1 MTQSKCNLKPKIQN
15 LRPLTTNKW
24 SIFRLIDEKYSTYI
38 AYIMKP
44 KLRIYFN
51 QQIIEDC
58 KGSARKLGSRCGWWT
73 YDQAVDIS

>member
-1 MTQSKCNLKPKIQN
+1 
-15 LRPLTTNKW
+15 
-24 SIFRLIDEKYSTYI
+24 
-38 AYIMKP
+38 MKP

-73 YDQAVDIS
+73 YGQAVDIS